1 MQQPRRL
8 IDPEIHLGKS
18 ITRFHLEMENSC
30 LPDSSTELHI
40 AHHPHGD
47 LTEAAH
53 YYNIY
58 EHPREEQ
65 LRLAREAL
73 KIDEEDWSIVEH
85 MLGSFKWV
93 AYYHP
98 RPGHR
103 SEIRV
108 DIAAMKAGEWTTTYF

>member
-1 MQQPRRL
+1 MRSRRL
-8 IDPEIHLGKS
+8 IAAEIHPGES
-18 ITRFHLEMENSC
+18 ISRLHLEMENST

-47 LTEAAH
+47 LKEPAQ

-73 KIDEEDWSIVEH
+73 NIDEEDWAIVEH

-93 AYYHP
+93 ADDHP

-108 DIAAMKAGEWTTTYF
+108 DVAAIKAGEWTTTYF

>member
-1 MQQPRRL
+1 MQTKRL
-8 IDPEIHLGKS
+8 IDPDIIPGES
-18 ITRFHLEMENSC
+18 ITRLHLEIENSM
-30 LPDSSTELHI
+30 LPDASTELHI

-47 LTEAAH
+47 LNEPAQ

-73 KIDEEDWSIVEH
+73 QIDDEDWTILEH
-85 MLGSFKWV
+85 ILGSFKWV
-93 AYYHP
+93 IFHHP
-98 RPGHR
+98 IPDRR

-108 DIAAMKAGEWTTTYF
+108 DVAAMKAGEWTTTYF